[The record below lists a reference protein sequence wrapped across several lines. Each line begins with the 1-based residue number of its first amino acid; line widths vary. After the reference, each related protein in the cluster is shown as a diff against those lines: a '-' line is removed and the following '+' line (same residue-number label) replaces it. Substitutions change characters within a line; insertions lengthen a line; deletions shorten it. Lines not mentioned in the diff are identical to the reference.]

1 MKEKY
6 FKFKESFN
14 GIVKDMTD
22 KQAGEFV
29 KGICGYMFNNRP
41 LETKD
46 EYLKG
51 VYLYAKSVLDEQ
63 TRNRENGKLGGMVVA
78 EKYKGQRIKREDKAN
93 TVSQVVIVSS
103 TEQEI
108 RTAQKPQSKPVAD
121 NTRRENLGFRNE

>member
-103 TEQEI
+103 TEQEV
-108 RTAQKPQSKPVAD
+108 RTVQKPQSKPAAD